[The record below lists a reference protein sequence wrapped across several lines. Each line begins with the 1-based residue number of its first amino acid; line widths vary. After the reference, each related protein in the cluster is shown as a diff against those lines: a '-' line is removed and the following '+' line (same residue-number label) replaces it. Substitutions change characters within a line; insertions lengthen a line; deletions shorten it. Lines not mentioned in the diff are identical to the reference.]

1 MVERRCRIWGGLG
14 FGAPLAARFGGMGN
28 LGAALPDYI
37 VLQYLQNTL
46 IVSYAGCCTVQ
57 VCGADW

>member
-1 MVERRCRIWGGLG
+1 M

-46 IVSYAGCCTVQ
+46 IVSYAGCSTVQ
-57 VCGADW
+57 VCRADW